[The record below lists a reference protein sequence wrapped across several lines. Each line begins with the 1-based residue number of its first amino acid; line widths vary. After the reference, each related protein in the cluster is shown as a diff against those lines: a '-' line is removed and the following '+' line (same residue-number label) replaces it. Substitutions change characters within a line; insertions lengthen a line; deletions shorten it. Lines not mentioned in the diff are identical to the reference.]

1 VRVVLDTNV
10 LISGILFSGT
20 PGEIL
25 IAWRNDDIQFALNSE
40 IINEYFRVG
49 VIFKS
54 KFPGVEITPILNL
67 IIAQSEI
74 IDTGRLSVRVCD
86 NPDDDKFVACVLASG
101 SRVIISG
108 DKHLLKLSGYEGI
121 AIVTPRLFIEH
132 YLKT

>member
-25 IAWRNDDIQFALNSE
+25 IAWRNGDIQFALNSE

-54 KFPGVEITPILNL
+54 KFPGVEITPILKM
-67 IIAQSEI
+67 
-74 IDTGRLSVRVCD
+74 TGIFKDSQQYWKQQ
-86 NPDDDKFVACVLASG
+86 NP
-101 SRVIISG
+101 
-108 DKHLLKLSGYEGI
+108 
-121 AIVTPRLFIEH
+121 
-132 YLKT
+132 